1 MGEDPAREVA
11 VVCALRKFTPPQGAA
26 FSHLTFG
33 AAADVDADA
42 DADADGG
49 DGGDGGEQVR
59 SKRVG

>member
-42 DADADGG
+42 DADGG